1 MVTGEAKSGTRTRLL
16 AEMKTVAVVSVYLAL
31 FLCAVTTCRKLV
43 LAEYRIGYF
52 HYGYSL
58 IEALVLAKVIVFGS
72 VLGLG
77 ERFRDRPLI
86 VPTLYKTLCFGVL
99 VLAFSVLEHLI
110 DGWWHGETAGAAVEA
125 ILRQGQWEMLTRV
138 LLVIL
143 AFVPMFA
150 VWETGRVLGEGKL
163 FELFFK
169 RRTRVKLDTTP
180 D

>member
-16 AEMKTVAVVSVYLAL
+16 AEMKKVAVVSVYLAL

-86 VPTLYKTLCFGVL
+86 VPTLHKTLCFGVL

-110 DGWWHGETAGAAVEA
+110 DGWLHGETTGAAVEA

-138 LLVIL
+138 LVIL
-143 AFVPMFA
+143 AFVPLFA

-180 D
+180 E

>member
-1 MVTGEAKSGTRTRLL
+1 MVTREAKSGTRSKLL
-16 AEMKTVAVVSVYLAL
+16 AQIKQVAVVSVYLAL
-31 FLCAVTTCRKLV
+31 FLSAVTTCRKLV

-77 ERFRDRPLI
+77 EQFRDRPLI

-110 DGWWHGETAGAAVEA
+110 DGWWHGETAGAAMEA
-125 ILRQGQWEMLTRV
+125 ILRQGQWAMLAS
-138 LLVIL
+138 LLVMVL

>member
-1 MVTGEAKSGTRTRLL
+1 
-16 AEMKTVAVVSVYLAL
+16 MKKVAVVSVYMAL

-72 VLGLG
+72 VFRLG
-77 ERFRDRPLI
+77 ERFGDRPLI

-99 VLAFSVLEHLI
+99 VLVFSVLEHLI
-110 DGWWHGETAGAAVEA
+110 DGWLHSETAGAAVDA
-125 ILRQGQWEMLTRV
+125 ILRQSQWAMLAS
-138 LLVIL
+138 LLVMIL

-169 RRTRVKLDTTP
+169 RRTRVKLDTTA